1 MNHKNPLLKTGILA
15 LIAVLLVSLLLMLF
29 GKLDPLYFWI
39 LIILSAV
46 FAFWVLPKIT
56 H

>member
-1 MNHKNPLLKTGILA
+1 MKQNLLLKTGILA
-15 LIAVLLVSLLLMLF
+15 LIVLLLVSLVLMLF

-46 FAFWVLPKIT
+46 FAYWILPKLGK
-56 H
+56 

>member
-1 MNHKNPLLKTGILA
+1 MKQNPLLKTGIIA
-15 LIAVLLVSLLLMLF
+15 LIVVLLVSLVLMLF

-46 FAFWVLPKIT
+46 FAFWVLPRLNK
-56 H
+56 